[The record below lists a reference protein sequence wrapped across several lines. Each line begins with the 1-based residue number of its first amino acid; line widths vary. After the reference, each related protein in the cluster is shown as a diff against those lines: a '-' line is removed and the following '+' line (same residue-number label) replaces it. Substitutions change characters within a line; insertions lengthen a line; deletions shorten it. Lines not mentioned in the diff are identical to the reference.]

1 MLLLT
6 LLKNLGPK
14 LLGFAVLA
22 LVVFLS
28 ITWVNHKI
36 VENTIQEQRIESLE
50 KEIYIR
56 RKVDDILQESRE
68 SNPDRNGSRRTD
80 LPGITDTSCY
90 WYCRTDRIKSIR
102 K

>member
-1 MLLLT
+1 MLLLR
-6 LLKNLGPK
+6 LLKNFGPK

-36 VENTIQEQRIESLE
+36 VENTIQKQRIESLE
-50 KEIYIR
+50 KEINIR

-68 SNPDRNGSRRTD
+68 ANPNRDGNIALER
-80 LPGITDTSCY
+80 L
-90 WYCRTDRIKSIR
+90 R
-102 K
+102 KDYPND

>member
-6 LLKNLGPK
+6 LLKNFGPK

-36 VENTIQEQRIESLE
+36 VENTVQKQKIESLE
-50 KEIYIR
+50 KELDIR
-56 RKVDDILQESRE
+56 RKVDEILQENRE
-68 SNPDRNGSRRTD
+68 ANPNRDGSVALDRLRKQYPNSNSN
-80 LPGITDTSCY
+80 
-90 WYCRTDRIKSIR
+90 
-102 K
+102 

>member
-6 LLKNLGPK
+6 LLKNFGPK
-14 LLGFAVLA
+14 LLGFAVLV

-36 VENTIQEQRIESLE
+36 VENTVQEQKIESLE
-50 KEIYIR
+50 KELDIR

-68 SNPDRNGSRRTD
+68 SNPNRDGSIALDRLRDQYPDSD
-80 LPGITDTSCY
+80 
-90 WYCRTDRIKSIR
+90 
-102 K
+102 

>member
-50 KEIYIR
+50 KELDIR
-56 RKVDDILQESRE
+56 RKVDEILQENRE
-68 SNPDRNGSRRTD
+68 SNPNRDGNIALDR
-80 LPGITDTSCY
+80 L
-90 WYCRTDRIKSIR
+90 R
-102 K
+102 KQYPDSN

>member
-36 VENTIQEQRIESLE
+36 VENTIQEQKIESLE
-50 KEIYIR
+50 KELDIR
-56 RKVDDILQESRE
+56 RKVDDILQENRE
-68 SNPDRNGSRRTD
+68 SNPNRDGNIALDRLRQQYPDSD
-80 LPGITDTSCY
+80 
-90 WYCRTDRIKSIR
+90 
-102 K
+102 